1 VPALVGPIVG
11 FALGVALAWA
21 CRREAWREEDAALRL
36 RLAIA
41 ALFACLVYAPACAY
55 FVIFAGDW
63 ALFYL
68 VDSRSVP
75 SALLLLLVASD
86 AAAVV
91 AGFWA
96 AYQAARR
103 RWEQPLVAL
112 GVGPTLAALAGL
124 FVFLR
129 PLRIDGT
136 YQQVSAGFGTRSVV
150 GGPLGYAV
158 LWMSA
163 MIVVGAVVA
172 ARALTER
179 PRTTSDPRDGPP
191 RPASAPKPL
200 AMPRRKSS

>member
-11 FALGVALAWA
+11 FALGALLAWA
-21 CRREAWREEDAALRL
+21 CRREAWREEDAAVRPRL
-36 RLAIA
+36 VIA

-55 FVIFAGDW
+55 FVVFAGDW

-68 VDSRSVP
+68 VDGRTVP
-75 SALLLLLVASD
+75 SALLLLLVVGD
-86 AAAVV
+86 AGAVV

-103 RWEQPLVAL
+103 RWERGLLAL
-112 GVGPTLAALAGL
+112 GVAPLAVALACL
-124 FVFLR
+124 ASFLR

-150 GGPLGYAV
+150 GGPLGYSV
-158 LWMSA
+158 LWMTT
-163 MIVVGAVVA
+163 MIVAGTVIA

-179 PRTTSDPRDGPP
+179 PEAQAAPRTV
-191 RPASAPKPL
+191 A
-200 AMPRRKSS
+200 PRRR

>member
-41 ALFACLVYAPACAY
+41 ALFACLVYAPTCAY

-75 SALLLLLVASD
+75 SALLLLLVAFD
-86 AAAVV
+86 GAVVV

-103 RWEQPLVAL
+103 RWENGLVAL
-112 GVGPTLAALAGL
+112 GVVPTLAALAGL
-124 FVFLR
+124 LAFLR

-136 YQQVSAGFGTRSVV
+136 YQQVSAGFGTRSVA

-163 MIVVGAVVA
+163 MIVVGAIVA

-179 PRTTSDPRDGPP
+179 PRPSSDPPEGPP
-191 RPASAPKPL
+191 RPASPPRPL
-200 AMPRRKSS
+200 AMPLRK